1 MDEPGWRGRRRAV
14 PGVTSLGSQDL
25 KVAARGRPSCRP
37 QMEKPPWLEKST
49 LASASPWISR
59 SAPVGPGP
67 GGAAASSQHPLDN
80 NKWPLKSLQYSVL
93 SHFSRPGG
101 PGGGPSPFLYL
112 SAYFKT
118 PSPPS
123 ACSEAQSADPLNSA
137 PNFFFSVLSLRPSNA
152 GCLEKHCPGLAQ
164 VRVRSSCRGVPGGW

>member
-67 GGAAASSQHPLDN
+67 GGAAASSQHPLD